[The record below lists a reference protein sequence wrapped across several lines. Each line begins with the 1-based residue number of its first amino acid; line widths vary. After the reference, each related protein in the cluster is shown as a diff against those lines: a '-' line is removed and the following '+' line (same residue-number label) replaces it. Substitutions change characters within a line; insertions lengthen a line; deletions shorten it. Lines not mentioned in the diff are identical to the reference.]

1 MTSFLG
7 RFLKQKS
14 SDPISDVITYEE
26 SRKIAND
33 PDPAI
38 RKQLAAR
45 TDIRPEVL
53 YYLAEDA
60 APEVRREI
68 ATNEQTPAHA
78 NVLLARDGDT
88 NVRCDLALKI
98 SQLAPELSPDERDKV
113 RAMTLDALDILVQDQ
128 LVQVRQVIAEALKDA
143 HDAPHGIIQR
153 LARDAELE
161 VAGPILEFS
170 PIFTDEDLLE
180 IISTTAVS
188 GAIRAI
194 SRRDGVSEDV
204 CDAIVVS
211 DDVDGVTALLGNASA
226 QIREETLDRLVEG
239 SRRTPDWQ
247 MPIVKRSFLPIGAVR
262 KLSSFVTDAVLGALM
277 RRDDLDAETV
287 DMVGKAVRER
297 MNGDGAE
304 NQPEPELP
312 TRENDARTKVMMLH
326 AEDALDQDAIDEEL
340 MGGNRTFVTEALAVL
355 SGLPPAVVL
364 RIVSARSAKAVTALS
379 WKAGLSM
386 RFAIKLQARF
396 ANVPMREV
404 LQAKNGL
411 EYPMS
416 EQDMGWQIDLFS
428 G

>member
-7 RFLKQKS
+7 RFLKQKP
-14 SDPISDVITYEE
+14 SDPISDSISYEE

-170 PIFTDEDLLE
+170 PILTDEDLLE
-180 IISTTAVS
+180 IISTTAVT

-226 QIREETLDRLVEG
+226 QIREETLDSLVEG
-239 SRRTPDWQ
+239 SRRTQDWQ
-247 MPIVKRSFLPIGAVR
+247 MPIVKRPFLPIGAVR
-262 KLSSFVTDAVLGALM
+262 KLSSFVTDAVLGALI

-287 DMVGKAVRER
+287 VMVGKAVRER

-304 NQPEPELP
+304 KQSEPERP
-312 TRENDARTKVMMLH
+312 TRESDARTKVMALH

-355 SGLPPAVVL
+355 SGLAPAVVL

-416 EQDMGWQIDLFS
+416 EQDMAWQIDLFS